1 MACIISDFV
10 TEGDKSRCIVR
21 YSVIWPRDVVK
32 LLNHSTV
39 ITLITQIKE
48 KLRLKMRVTGFN
60 YFMCLTKELWIF
72 FNCSLLLHVKI
83 RQNTKKEKGQPDSS
97 RLECRLPN

>member
-39 ITLITQIKE
+39 ITLITQIRE
-48 KLRLKMRVTGFN
+48 ELRLK
-60 YFMCLTKELWIF
+60 
-72 FNCSLLLHVKI
+72 
-83 RQNTKKEKGQPDSS
+83 
-97 RLECRLPN
+97 